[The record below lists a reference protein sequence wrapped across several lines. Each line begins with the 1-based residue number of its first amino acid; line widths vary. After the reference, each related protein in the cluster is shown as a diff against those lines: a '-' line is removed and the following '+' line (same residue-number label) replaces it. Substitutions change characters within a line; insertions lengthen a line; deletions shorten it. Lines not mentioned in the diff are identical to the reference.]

1 MIEYIKGD
9 ITELTPATAVIECG
23 GVGYEANISLNTFSA
38 IQNLSRTK
46 LYIYEAIREDAHVL
60 YGFADKQERELFLL
74 LISVSG
80 IGGNTARMILSALT
94 PTELCNVIS
103 SGNDKLLKTVKG
115 IGLKTAQRI
124 IVDLKD
130 KIAALGLGN
139 ASGAAELPM
148 NLQNEIVDEAVA
160 ALTMLGFSAAASQ
173 KVVHAILKE
182 EPDSPVEKVIK
193 LALKRL

>member
-94 PTELCNVIS
+94 PAELCNVIS

-160 ALTMLGFSAAASQ
+160 ALTMLGVPAAASQ